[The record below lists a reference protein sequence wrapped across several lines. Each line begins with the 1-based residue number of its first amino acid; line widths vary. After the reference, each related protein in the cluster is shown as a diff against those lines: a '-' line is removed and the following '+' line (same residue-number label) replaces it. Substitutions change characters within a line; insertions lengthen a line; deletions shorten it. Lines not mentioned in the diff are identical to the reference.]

1 MFCSIDV
8 YVVFMC
14 MVFFLL
20 SNRCAFVSNLSKDAE
35 VPSLVPTQKKMKALL
50 KKDLVMNVYRDGQ
63 WGVFR
68 HQLLTQG
75 KKRKSYKTFSDI
87 LTDLSLIG

>member
-1 MFCSIDV
+1 M
-8 YVVFMC
+8 Y

-20 SNRCAFVSNLSKDAE
+20 PNRCAFVSNLSKGAE
-35 VPSLVPTQKKMKALL
+35 VPSLVPTQKEMKALL
-50 KKDLVMNVYRDGQ
+50 KKDLVMNVYRDGL

-75 KKRKSYKTFSDI
+75 KKKKKKMEVI
-87 LTDLSLIG
+87 